1 LSSEPDSSGTQSA
14 ATPSSDTPSA
24 AAASSTQ
31 PLVVVL
37 SGPSGVGKDTVLRAA
52 LDRDALDGDARLASI
67 VTAKTRAPRRGEEH
81 GVHHLFLSDAEFD
94 DLLAA
99 EGFLEH
105 ADVYG
110 HRSGVPRD
118 QVRNLIAQGRT
129 VIIRTDIQGARTL
142 RQKVPGAVLVFIT
155 VPDFP
160 TLETRLRARNT
171 DSEPDLQRR
180 LAAAEA
186 EMAASSEF
194 DHVLINHQG
203 RESDAVTALL
213 SIVEAERTKPDRVL
227 PVV

>member
-1 LSSEPDSSGTQSA
+1 MSSEPD
-14 ATPSSDTPSA
+14 PSYQP
-24 AAASSTQ
+24 

-37 SGPSGVGKDTVLRAA
+37 SGPSGAGKDTVLRAA
-52 LDRDALDGDARLASI
+52 LDRDARLASI

-94 DLLAA
+94 ALLAA
-99 EGFLEH
+99 DGFLEH

-118 QVRNLIAQGRT
+118 QVRHLIEQGCT

-155 VPDFP
+155 VPDLP
-160 TLETRLRARNT
+160 TLETRLRTRNT
-171 DSEPDLQRR
+171 DAESDLQRR
-180 LAAAEA
+180 LAAAA
-186 EMAASSEF
+186 DEMAASSEF
-194 DHVLINHQG
+194 DHVLVNHEG
-203 RESDAVTALL
+203 REVDAVDALL
-213 SIVEAERTKPDRVL
+213 AVVETERSKQDRVV